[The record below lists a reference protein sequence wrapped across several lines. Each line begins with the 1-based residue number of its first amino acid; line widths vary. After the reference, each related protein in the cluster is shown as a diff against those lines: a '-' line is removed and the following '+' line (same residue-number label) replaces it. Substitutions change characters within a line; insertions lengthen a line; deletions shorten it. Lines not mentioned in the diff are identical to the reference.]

1 MAQLAVLA
9 VKKIEALLRAPTGL
23 AQGLAAVSEANGQ
36 TFAQLSDQQIVAQN
50 VAAELAEKATGTVY
64 PTYYIYCDKL
74 TNTLRE
80 KFRQFSG
87 TAVMSVEVRVTH
99 DRLEGIEQKAHF
111 YVDALIETLDASRGD
126 WGNGQFY
133 TGGYQITFSPVKLGG
148 KHFVQ
153 TAKAT
158 FEVQI
163 SK

>member
-1 MAQLAVLA
+1 MAQIAATA
-9 VKKIEALLRAPTGL
+9 VKTLEDLLRAPTGL
-23 AQGLAAVSEANGQ
+23 SQGLAAVSAVANQELPRLG
-36 TFAQLSDQQIVAQN
+36 DQQIVAQN
-50 VAAELAEKATGTVY
+50 VAAELAERTTGATY
-64 PTYYIYCDKL
+64 PTYYLYCEKL
-74 TNTLRE
+74 SNTLRE

-87 TAVMSVEVRVTH
+87 TASMAVEVRVTH
-99 DRLEGIEQKAHF
+99 DRLEGLAQRAQLYI
-111 YVDALIETLDASRGD
+111 DALTESLDASRGD

-133 TGGYQITFSPVKLGG
+133 TGGYQITFGPVKQGG